1 MQITDALK
9 RHGSE
14 IGVVHPVQLLEEA
27 ILIED
32 RPR

>member
-1 MQITDALK
+1 MQITDALE

-27 ILIED
+27 LIM
-32 RPR
+32 R